1 MRNDLRRML
10 MEIRIHRTRIKTVGV
25 PENGELQ
32 EKLNV
37 CGNATLISF
46 ARSRPYDQD
55 IVSITEFAHVV
66 SLVRTM
72 RERLSEV

>member
-10 MEIRIHRTRIKTVGV
+10 MEIRIHRTRIKTIGIL
-25 PENGELQ
+25 ENGELH
-32 EKLNV
+32 EKLHV
-37 CGNATLISF
+37 CGDAALIPFSG
-46 ARSRPYDQD
+46 SRPYDQD